1 MNGTTEIVDLFAV
14 FGALAAL
21 ASLMVWMT
29 PHSAQYVANCLWR
42 RAVALEAAR
51 RLYARVWGEQHVGY
65 HRDRADEAVR
75 NVGGTVVEA
84 LCDTSDKMST
94 WDELISKDKNAH
106 PKDCAVHFGSACD
119 C

>member
-14 FGALAAL
+14 FGALVAL
-21 ASLMVWMT
+21 ASVMVWLT

-51 RLYARVWGEQHVGY
+51 RLYARVWGEQHVGF
-65 HRDRADEAVR
+65 HRERADEAVR
-75 NVGGTVVEA
+75 NIGESVMSSEYISPNLESA
-84 LCDTSDKMST
+84 LDNIANKRK
-94 WDELISKDKNAH
+94 EH